1 MTVHPKCWVRYPNFG
16 FCVLPHI
23 ILLYPINST
32 EKWVKSKFNKDFLR
46 FIPSFGRACTL
57 KIRQEWTKNLLHM
70 KYVPSITRKNT
81 QNFGYPTTWSI
92 TNIHPSGRLLR
103 EKPTQFIQHIYDD
116 MRRRA
121 WFLKEWPWI
130 TENLET
136 LLKVVDVAL
145 CRCHCRMHN
154 ENWTTTTIYL

>member
-1 MTVHPKCWVRYPNFG
+1 MRQVPEFRVLCTTAYHFTMPNKLNRKMG
-16 FCVLPHI
+16 KI
-23 ILLYPINST
+23 
-32 EKWVKSKFNKDFLR
+32 KFNKDFLR

-103 EKPTQFIQHIYDD
+103 EKPTQFIQHIWWYEKEGLVFEGVAMNNGKFRDSLKS
-116 MRRRA
+116 RRRS
-121 WFLKEWPWI
+121 
-130 TENLET
+130 T
-136 LLKVVDVAL
+136 
-145 CRCHCRMHN
+145 M
-154 ENWTTTTIYL
+154 